1 MQTRRLNLLQQDRYD
16 LAATDDLADALHRPL
31 AVPLGDEFWSV
42 KIVKIKTGLSRT
54 TLYKYIK
61 LGLFP
66 RQRQLGPG
74 RVAWRASDVRD
85 WIESRPEL

>member
-1 MQTRRLNLLQQDRYD
+1 MQTRRFNLPQQDQYQ
-16 LAATDDLADALHRPL
+16 LEATDDLVDAVHRPL
-31 AVPLGDEFWSV
+31 AMLLDDELWSV

-54 TLYKYIK
+54 TLYKYVK

-85 WIESRPEL
+85 WIESRPE

>member
-1 MQTRRLNLLQQDRYD
+1 MQTRRFNLLQQERYE
-16 LAATDDLADALHRPL
+16 LEATDDLVDAMHRPR
-31 AVPLGDEFWSV
+31 AMPFGDELWSV

-54 TLYKYIK
+54 TLYKYVK

-74 RVAWRASDVRD
+74 RVAWRASDVRG
-85 WIESRPEL
+85 WIESRPE

>member
-1 MQTRRLNLLQQDRYD
+1 MQTRRVNLLHQDQYD
-16 LAATDDLADALHRPL
+16 LAATNDLVDVVHRLL
-31 AVPLGDEFWSV
+31 AAPLGDELWSV
-42 KIVKIKTGLSRT
+42 KIVKLKTGLSRT

-66 RQRQLGPG
+66 RQRHLGPG
-74 RVAWRASDVRD
+74 RVAWRASDVRE

>member
-1 MQTRRLNLLQQDRYD
+1 MQTRRFNLLQQDRNE
-16 LAATDDLADALHRPL
+16 LAVSDGKVDAMNRPL
-31 AVPLGDEFWSV
+31 AMPFGDELWSV

-66 RQRQLGPG
+66 RQRHLGPG
-74 RVAWRASDVRD
+74 RVAWRASDIRD
-85 WIESRPEL
+85 WIESRPE

>member
-1 MQTRRLNLLQQDRYD
+1 MQTRRFNLLQQDRYD
-16 LAATDDLADALHRPL
+16 LTATDDLVDAAHQ
-31 AVPLGDEFWSV
+31 PLGLPFGDELWSV
-42 KIVKIKTGLSRT
+42 KIVKVKTGLSRT

-85 WIESRPEL
+85 WIESRPE

>member
-1 MQTRRLNLLQQDRYD
+1 MQPRRFNLLQQGRYEV
-16 LAATDDLADALHRPL
+16 AATDELVDAAHRPL
-31 AVPLGDEFWSV
+31 AMPLGDELWSV

-85 WIESRPEL
+85 WIESRLE

>member
-1 MQTRRLNLLQQDRYD
+1 MQTRRFNLPQQDQYQ
-16 LAATDDLADALHRPL
+16 LEATDDLIDAVHRPL
-31 AVPLGDEFWSV
+31 AMLLDDELWSV

-54 TLYKYIK
+54 TLYKYVK

-85 WIESRPEL
+85 WIESRPE

>member
-1 MQTRRLNLLQQDRYD
+1 MQTRRLMSLQQDRYD
-16 LAATDDLADALHRPL
+16 LMATDDLVDAATMPL
-31 AVPLGDEFWSV
+31 ARPFDDEFWSIQ
-42 KIVKIKTGLSRT
+42 IVKLKTGLSRT

-74 RVAWRASDVRD
+74 RIAWRASEVRQ
-85 WIESRPEL
+85 WIESRPE

>member
-1 MQTRRLNLLQQDRYD
+1 MQTRRFNLLQPDRYE
-16 LAATDDLADALHRPL
+16 LEATDDLKNALHRPL
-31 AVPLGDEFWSV
+31 AMPFGDELWSV

-74 RVAWRASDVRD
+74 RVAWRASAVRD
-85 WIESRPEL
+85 WIESRPE

>member
-1 MQTRRLNLLQQDRYD
+1 MQTRRFIPLQQDRYE
-16 LAATDDLADALHRPL
+16 LMATDDLVDAATMPL
-31 AVPLGDEFWSV
+31 TKPFDDEFWSIR
-42 KIVKIKTGLSRT
+42 IVKLKTGLSRT

-74 RVAWRASDVRD
+74 RIAWRASEVRH
-85 WIESRPEL
+85 WIESRPE